1 MQFSSGGWQIL
12 KEKETRF
19 FSKTLIDSDRETYT
33 ERWKI
38 SSDDLGVGE
47 KWRVEKYRIYGGLSN
62 GVDVIMVDNG
72 NLSFFVVPTR
82 GMGIWKGICQGLR
95 LGWLSPVKYLV
106 NPSYINLEEQNGLGW
121 LRGFNEWIVR
131 CGLSNIGAPGIDSV
145 KDNMGRDVEVMLTL
159 HGKIANI
166 PASFVKV
173 SIGLEPPFEIRVEGT
188 VYESSMFGSNLKLE
202 TLISTVPG
210 SNSLKILDVIKNLR
224 GVPDEMQ
231 ILYHCNYGRP
241 ILEEGAQ
248 LIAPIKRVAPRDKV
262 AMENIES
269 FSIFGPPEEGF
280 IERVY
285 FMELMGDHNGC
296 SEALITNKSM
306 NVAVSH
312 RFSIKELPCFTLWK
326 NTATEE
332 DGYVAG
338 LEPGTSFPN
347 TRRFERERGRVVKL
361 KPGEEYRACLDIT
374 VHLGKNEVE
383 DAISRV
389 EKIRRDVKP
398 TIYKQPIKEFS
409 QIQAN
414 LK

>member
-1 MQFSSGGWQIL
+1 M
-12 KEKETRF
+12 KKETRF
-19 FSKTLIDSDRETYT
+19 FSKTLIDLDRETYV

-38 SSDDLGVGE
+38 SSDDLGVEG
-47 KWRVEKYRIYGGLSN
+47 KWRVEKYRLYGGLSD

-72 NLSFFVVPTR
+72 KLSFFVVPTR
-82 GMGIWKGICQGLR
+82 GMSIWKGFYQGLR
-95 LGWLSPVKYLV
+95 LGWLSPVKYPV
-106 NPSYINLEEQNGLGW
+106 NPSYINLEERNGLGW

-131 CGLSNIGAPGIDSV
+131 CGLGNLGAPGIDFI

-159 HGKIANI
+159 HGRIANI

-173 SIGLEPPFEIRVEGT
+173 DIGIEPPFEIRVKGI
-188 VYESSMFGSNLKLE
+188 VYESSMFGSNLKLT

-210 SNSLKILDVIKNLR
+210 SNSLKILDIIKNLR
-224 GVPDEMQ
+224 GIPDEMQ

-262 AMENIES
+262 AMEDIES
-269 FSIFGPPEEGF
+269 FNIFGPPERGF

-285 FMELMGDHNGC
+285 FMELIGDHEGC

-306 NVAVSH
+306 DIAVAH
-312 RFSIKELPCFTLWK
+312 KFSINELPCFTLWK
-326 NTATEE
+326 NTAAEE

-347 TRRFERERGRVVKL
+347 TKRFERERGRVIKL
-361 KPGEEYRACLDIT
+361 KPGEEYRACLEIT
-374 VHLGKNEVE
+374 VHLGRDKIE
-383 DAISRV
+383 DAISRI
-389 EKIRRDVKP
+389 EKIKRGAKP
-398 TIYKQPIKEFS
+398 IVYRQPIEEFS
-409 QIQAN
+409 QI
-414 LK
+414 